1 MNNIKIISSTVIGLA
16 FILFSSFTTT
26 DPNEIEAG
34 KWEADVVHSNVQF
47 TVDHLVISEVTGS
60 FKMFEGEMN
69 VAKSDFSDA
78 KVSFT
83 VDVASVNTDNEMRDN
98 HLKSE
103 DFFNSEKYNK
113 MIFKSTAFKSK
124 GKGKYEMAGNLTIRG
139 VTKPVNFEVKYG
151 GTAKDGYGNTK
162 AGFKAKTTINRFDYG
177 LKWNSLTEAGGTV
190 VGDEVEIVC
199 NIQLKKS

>member
-1 MNNIKIISSTVIGLA
+1 MKNIKKITSTLIGLA

-26 DPNEIEAG
+26 NPYEIEAG
-34 KWEADVVHSNVQF
+34 KWQADVVHSNVQF
-47 TVDHLVISEVTGS
+47 TVDHLVISEVSGS
-60 FKMFEGEMN
+60 FKMFEGEMS
-69 VAKSDFSDA
+69 VGKEDFSDA

-83 VDVASVNTDNEMRDN
+83 VDVASVDTDNEMRDN

-103 DFFNSEKYNK
+103 DFFNAEKFSQ
-113 MIFKSTAFKSK
+113 MQFESTGFKSK
-124 GKGKYEMAGNLTIRG
+124 GKGKYEMTGNLTIRD
-139 VTKPVNFEVKYG
+139 VTKPVTFEVKYG

-177 LKWNSLTEAGGTV
+177 LKWNSLTEAGGAV

-199 NIQLKKS
+199 NIQLKKA